1 MVLTC
6 DVAQRSTA
14 LRFQRF
20 QRFQRFRPKQT
31 TARYRLCSTHPGVPV
46 QSDRANL
53 STPPIVCLFCSQ

>member
-6 DVAQRSTA
+6 DVAQRGTA
-14 LRFQRF
+14 L
-20 QRFQRFRPKQT
+20 RFQRFRPKQT

-53 STPPIVCLFCSQ
+53 FTPPLVCLFYSQ